1 MYLSFP
7 NVTKADLGLYIV
19 SIPLDGEYIDSP
31 SISLRVIGMLYSRP
45 PGPPNTADFQL
56 PNMFFLGYTIIITPF
71 TAVLQFRRLFA
82 SPKSGGIRISN
93 LIKFVFNMITVSE
106 WWKAEGACG
115 NVGEDVNM
123 RAVVQAQYLPTP
135 SDIKWENLKG
145 DKVRGT

>member
-1 MYLSFP
+1 M
-7 NVTKADLGLYIV
+7 
-19 SIPLDGEYIDSP
+19 
-31 SISLRVIGMLYSRP
+31 
-45 PGPPNTADFQL
+45 
-56 PNMFFLGYTIIITPF
+56 
-71 TAVLQFRRLFA
+71 
-82 SPKSGGIRISN
+82 RISN